1 MKLKTERIGG
11 KCAARLEGPI
21 DGALTLSGPLLADA
35 TPVAE
40 GDDILRRSRQVGDN
54 EAKRKSARSV
64 ARLTDALSTP
74 GTAAIAFS
82 TRYTQDAQVMPVMGK
97 LWSGGAALA
106 VAAAGMGGYS
116 STIPAGWAFQ
126 RWVGQAGTS
135 RFQCAGRLYVPAWQG
150 FAQGFAHGGVWPC
163 HAGKLHVTG

>member
-21 DGALTLSGPLLADA
+21 DGTLTLSGPLLADA

-82 TRYTQDAQVMPVMGK
+82 TRYTQDAQVMPVLGK
-97 LWSGGAALA
+97 LWSGVATLA
-106 VAAAGMGGYS
+106 VAAAGMGD
-116 STIPAGWAFQ
+116 TPQPF
-126 RWVGQAGTS
+126 RQAGPS
-135 RFQCAGRLYVPAWQG
+135 NDGWVRPELQG
-150 FAQGFAHGGVWPC
+150 FNAPGGCMFRHGRVSRKALPMAGFGLATL
-163 HAGKLHVTG
+163 ASSM